1 MGELIIKSIPDVASI
16 LSLMSP
22 SSNIPP
28 SHTFYLA
35 KFDPFGSETIVSE
48 KSPILGICADIY
60 TNPSPKT
67 PEAFLQKAFI
77 KIFFGRLFPQM
88 TDDEEFQIK
97 LMCSWTE
104 HLLKQDENNPVW
116 PPIIITSNQH
126 INFLKEQHQNL
137 AGAFPSIGL
146 SWSLIILIITIFSFN
161 DIIIIIIITPL
172 TIDTVAPKYL
182 LWPKSHIVNA
192 PNSVSASFPNFYCKW
207 KRSSENWNT
216 LKCLETSFKISL
228 LLPQRQFQRCKYSHD
243 RSPHNECLSFSDLLT
258 AWNESF
264 QTWLSQCWVESIQK

>member
-1 MGELIIKSIPDVASI
+1 MEVGELIIKSIPDVASI

-77 KIFFGRLFPQM
+77 KNLF
-88 TDDEEFQIK
+88 
-97 LMCSWTE
+97 WA
-104 HLLKQDENNPVW
+104 
-116 PPIIITSNQH
+116 IIPTN
-126 INFLKEQHQNL
+126 NFLKEQHQNL

-146 SWSLIILIITIFSFN
+146 S
-161 DIIIIIIITPL
+161 
-172 TIDTVAPKYL
+172 
-182 LWPKSHIVNA
+182 
-192 PNSVSASFPNFYCKW
+192 
-207 KRSSENWNT
+207 
-216 LKCLETSFKISL
+216 
-228 LLPQRQFQRCKYSHD
+228 
-243 RSPHNECLSFSDLLT
+243 
-258 AWNESF
+258 
-264 QTWLSQCWVESIQK
+264 